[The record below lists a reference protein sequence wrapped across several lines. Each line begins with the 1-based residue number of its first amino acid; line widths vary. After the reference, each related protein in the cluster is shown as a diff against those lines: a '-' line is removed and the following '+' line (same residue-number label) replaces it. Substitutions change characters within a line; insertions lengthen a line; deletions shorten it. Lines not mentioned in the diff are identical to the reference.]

1 MIDAVANAAE
11 NRRVLTIRQL
21 AEQEIDRVGSVL
33 GLARLGA
40 GTGFYL
46 VAWED
51 DEPVG
56 HGYVAFTDPPEL
68 GDVFVLPQHRRR
80 GIATALTAAAE
91 RAVAARGSD
100 RLRLSYGVANDA
112 ARTVYERSGYVDA
125 GLPQKRVTG
134 AITIRGERVE
144 VDDTLVY
151 LEKRLR

>member
-1 MIDAVANAAE
+1 VTAIRPLTDADLLLV
-11 NRRVLTIRQL
+11 
-21 AEQEIDRVGSVL
+21 D
-33 GLARLGA
+33 ARLPLHRLDQPGD
-40 GTGFYL
+40 GFYL

-56 HGYVAFTDPPEL
+56 HGYVALADPPEL
-68 GDVFVLPQHRRR
+68 GDVFVLPRHRRR

-91 RAVAARGSD
+91 REVAARGYD

-112 ARTVYERSGYVDA
+112 ARSVYEQAGYVDA
-125 GLPQKRVTG
+125 GLPRKRVTG
-134 AITIRGERVE
+134 AITIRGEPVE